1 MANTLSQYI
10 GQIIDRRNQELQQRL
25 APLIPLLQA
34 DLAEE
39 KKRGEVEQMRGEIQ
53 KYMTAAYGEEAG
65 QAFSTGAADLTTA
78 ESLVSWQK
86 TFESR
91 QETAATAK
99 EYISML
105 RARGVPISQE
115 KEQQYMSIQDPAV
128 LKTSITMDIDGAP
141 MTDAA
146 ADGAALTNLRPAF
159 KKKYDDLVAG
169 GTAHPTAYVEAFYQ
183 QELAE
188 HKATH
193 PPSGGGGGRGS
204 NNGGGQQAEQY
215 SSTEEIK
222 KQIANVYYVE
232 KGGGYVKQYGANG
245 GILKIP
251 ATVGSDGRLYVKGN
265 KGVYLVHPS
274 NYIPSTETSNSIT
287 LISRGTVDIWNS
299 GTHESGNTEQTK
311 TQNNPAPANTN
322 QKYPGVR
329 VIKKN

>member
-34 DLAEE
+34 DLAET
-39 KKRGEVEQMRGEIQ
+39 KRMGEIERIKGDMQ

-86 TFESR
+86 TFERR

-128 LKTSITMDIDGAP
+128 LKTSITMDIDDAP

-159 KKKYDDLVAG
+159 KKKYDDFVAG
-169 GTAHPTAYVEAFYQ
+169 GTARPTAYVEAFYQ

-193 PPSGGGGGRGS
+193 PPSGGGGGYVGVSGGNNDAKLPDVTNPYREKRDEVFSPDTVSSTDGKISHDGYVVMSINGKDTALPAVIGNDERLYLVGERGMYAIQPGRCKNPDKAS
-204 NNGGGQQAEQY
+204 IKVIATRAHVDRWNGGGQ
-215 SSTEEIK
+215 
-222 KQIANVYYVE
+222 
-232 KGGGYVKQYGANG
+232 
-245 GILKIP
+245 
-251 ATVGSDGRLYVKGN
+251 
-265 KGVYLVHPS
+265 
-274 NYIPSTETSNSIT
+274 
-287 LISRGTVDIWNS
+287 
-299 GTHESGNTEQTK
+299 EQTD
-311 TQNNPAPANTN
+311 TQPGESTNTKGYNGIKINP
-322 QKYPGVR
+322 K
-329 VIKKN
+329 